1 MSEAGEKTYVVAE
14 GVLPGVARGAVANK
28 GGTVVTAVM
37 PKQAKSEGKGAVS
50 NGLEKAAGVPI
61 LPEQRLNTRVLLPL
75 VLALDCRSLLRRR
88 RSSTKNLKRIHAKEL
103 EQTKSSS
110 AWAVLGEWPTW
121 DCNR

>member
-1 MSEAGEKTYVVAE
+1 MSEAGEKTCVVAE
-14 GVLPGVARGAVANK
+14 GVLPGVVRGVVANK

-61 LPEQRLNTRVLLPL
+61 LPEQRLNTRVLLLL

-88 RSSTKNLKRIHAKEL
+88 RCSVDLLS
-103 EQTKSSS
+103 
-110 AWAVLGEWPTW
+110 VLPKT
-121 DCNR
+121 

>member
-88 RSSTKNLKRIHAKEL
+88 RRC
-103 EQTKSSS
+103 S
-110 AWAVLGEWPTW
+110 ADLLSVLPKT
-121 DCNR
+121 

>member
-1 MSEAGEKTYVVAE
+1 MSEAGEKTYVVVE

-37 PKQAKSEGKGAVS
+37 PKSTNTPRAAAQHKSAAAVGFS
-50 NGLEKAAGVPI
+50 FRLQEPAEK
-61 LPEQRLNTRVLLPL
+61 
-75 VLALDCRSLLRRR
+75 
-88 RSSTKNLKRIHAKEL
+88 KE
-103 EQTKSSS
+103 ESSS